1 MAKFTR
7 FDTRNK
13 KKGKHK
19 DHTLNKINRIRNVE
33 HYERTNQQRVLK
45 EVVYDDENDYSK
57 PVNLNG

>member
-13 KKGKHK
+13 KKGKQK